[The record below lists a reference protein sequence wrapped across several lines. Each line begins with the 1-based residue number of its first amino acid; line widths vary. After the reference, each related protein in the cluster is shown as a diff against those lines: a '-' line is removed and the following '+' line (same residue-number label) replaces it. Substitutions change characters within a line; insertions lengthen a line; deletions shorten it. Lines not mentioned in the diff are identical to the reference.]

1 MRKLAPRMVSKESKS
16 EYGKDWFDIFD
27 LKRIEQDRR
36 LLLAGI
42 GRHEEFIKE
51 PDDRIGYIWALK
63 RMAEDIEYLDRIDR
77 IEEGYLP
84 ISSRPPLML
93 RFEEVE
99 LLLQVL
105 AEYAEAGASQKVQSL
120 SQKVKA
126 YAGR

>member
-1 MRKLAPRMVSKESKS
+1 MRELAPLVVSEESQKL
-16 EYGKDWFDIFD
+16 YGKDWFDILD

-36 LLLAGI
+36 LLLVGV
-42 GRHEEFIKE
+42 GRHEEFIKD
-51 PDDRIGYIWALK
+51 PDDRVGYIWALK
-63 RMAEDIEYLDRIDR
+63 RMAEDIEHLDRIDR

-105 AEYAEAGASQKVQSL
+105 AEYAKAGASQKVQSL